1 MKRAHEEALVNG
13 DALAEGTTTEPPAKK
28 ARRQRISKKFQF
40 LPLDMELCKRFI
52 VDAPVNELAERV
64 GSQRILA
71 DLVRGEHVQKHE
83 IAITKDLKMT
93 VHNIVFTCEFYER
106 HDGSAAAASAP
117 SSRGDASSL
126 RRAGDSYELDDDEDI
141 SLDLEIAPT
150 SPRRAAHL
158 QEEEEEDKA
167 AIATFHATQATEPL
181 AATPSVPIMALG
193 QAYHQ
198 GHTEEGK
205 TTKGRVFYDIP
216 LRRLIYYMRGY
227 GAQLNTKRFTA
238 VVLRND
244 ALSAASLI
252 FSSKMVSTGCARFEL
267 AIELMRDTLS
277 KIRSV
282 GYDEFQDPVP
292 CLRNIVS
299 NGQFPRPICTNMMTL
314 KYAEYCRRVALF
326 PGVMFNHPDMGSR
339 VILIFESGQLCHS
352 GAERIE
358 QLYEDVCLVYPK
370 LVECIR
376 TRRTHKI
383 DAQCA
388 RILNL
393 DLPHV
398 DFDRV
403 KGAALAGQPIVTTT
417 TAAPPLES

>member
-1 MKRAHEEALVNG
+1 MKRAHEEAPLVDG
-13 DALAEGTTTEPPAKK
+13 GAAPDEHGEGTTAEPPAKK

-40 LPLDMELCKRFI
+40 LPLDTDLCKRFI

-93 VHNIVFTCEFYER
+93 LHNIVFTCEFYEH
-106 HDGSAAAASAP
+106 HDTSAASAP
-117 SSRGDASSL
+117 PARGGGPPSL
-126 RRAGDSYELDDDEDI
+126 PRPGDSYELDEDEI
-141 SLDLEIAPT
+141 SLDLEVTPQG
-150 SPRRAAHL
+150 PLRPAHL
-158 QEEEEEDKA
+158 QEEEDTAGIA
-167 AIATFHATQATEPL
+167 AFHATQATEPL
-181 AATPSVPIMALG
+181 AAAPTVPVMALG
-193 QAYHQ
+193 AAYHQ
-198 GHTEEGK
+198 GHVEDKEHR
-205 TTKGRVFYDIP
+205 KGRTFYDIP

-282 GYDEFQDPVP
+282 GYDDFQDPVP

-339 VILIFESGQLCHS
+339 VILVFESGQLCHS
-352 GAERIE
+352 GAEKIE
-358 QLYEDVCLVYPK
+358 QLYQDVCLVYPK

-393 DLPHV
+393 DLGHV
-398 DFDRV
+398 DFDRA
-403 KGAALAGQPIVTTT
+403 KGAALSGQPIVTA
-417 TAAPPLES
+417 AAPLITS